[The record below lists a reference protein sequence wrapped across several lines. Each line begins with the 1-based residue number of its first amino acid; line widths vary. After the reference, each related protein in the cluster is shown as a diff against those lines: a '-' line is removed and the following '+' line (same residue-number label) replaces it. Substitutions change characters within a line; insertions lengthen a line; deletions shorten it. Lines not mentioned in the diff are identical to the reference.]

1 MGAIQTQS
9 DMYQL
14 RQSGE
19 AAIPNPGAGGTF
31 DLRGKDFAT
40 VTVTATGTYTLP
52 SSPVG
57 TQLLVCCDDTSVV
70 TLADAAGTFHIF
82 TGTSG
87 SKAVLC
93 QATDAN
99 SWAGTRLVRNA
110 TDFVVDSAQ
119 IGYADSG
126 DYTAA
131 TEVDGALTEIYTHL
145 LAASHGFV
153 DIPLGAFRE
162 VDADGDVRA
171 AADAAAAGSGGVL
184 ASDTTPIL
192 EGAGTTNAQRL
203 LWATGNADRIAASVC
218 LPPDFD
224 GAADCI
230 VQFIVSSAGTTDSFN
245 AAVLVTNWNGG
256 ADVTDALTDTATT
269 AVKVAPG
276 TVAAAD
282 IPATPL
288 CVTVSLTP
296 PAHAADALHVYGCRI
311 LYKRVLL
318 GE

>member
-31 DLRGKDFAT
+31 DLRGRDFST

-70 TLADAAGTFHIF
+70 TLADASGTFHIF

-99 SWAGTRLVRNA
+99 SWAGTRLVRNT
-110 TDFVVDSAQ
+110 TDFVVDSGQ
-119 IGYADSG
+119 IGYSDSG

-131 TEVDGALTEIYTHL
+131 TEVDAALTEIYTHL
-145 LAASHGFV
+145 LNIEGWSAGAPLTTLRIV
-153 DIPLGAFRE
+153 DTN
-162 VDADGDVRA
+162 GDVGTSA
-171 AADAAAAGSGGVL
+171 APGVL
-184 ASDTTPIL
+184 ASNTAPIL
-192 EGAGTTNAQRL
+192 RGEATTEALAVHWVANGVEIV
-203 LWATGNADRIAASVC
+203 ATTID
-218 LPPDFD
+218 LPPDLD
-224 GAADCI
+224 GDADMY
-230 VQFIVSSAGTTDSFN
+230 VDLVVVSNNTNNAPSFS
-245 AAVLVTNWNGG
+245 VLHNFNGG
-256 ADVTDALTDTATT
+256 AQVTDTATGTSISTVQTIT
-269 AVKVAPG
+269 ATIAANEVPASASVLGFQLLPG
-276 TVAAAD
+276 
-282 IPATPL
+282 
-288 CVTVSLTP
+288 
-296 PAHAADALHVYGCRI
+296 AHASDTWTLFGVRVRG
-311 LYKRVLL
+311 KRTLL
-318 GE
+318 TEA